1 MPREMDYYGL
11 LGVARDASEAE
22 IRERFRTLAREAH
35 PDRAPAAKKAE
46 AEGKFQDLTEAVNV
60 LTSPE
65 RRKAYDFD
73 LGDKFDIFHAIGIQ
87 YYAIIDRENYE
98 DPWTLAG
105 YERTSRKY
113 RSLPLDERGRLWLEA
128 VGVWLAV
135 EGDEVICYDASGK
148 RLGDYVQVSEYADQE
163 HERAEKEQQRAEKAL
178 KRAEKEQQRAEKE
191 REQAAKERERA
202 DKQRERAESAEAR
215 TRELEAELAR
225 FRRPTSPG

>member
-73 LGDKFDIFHAIGIQ
+73 LAAAAGMSEDADMVAQNYLGQGIAAYKDRKFAE
-87 YYAIIDRENYE
+87 A
-98 DPWTLAG
+98 AG
-105 YERTSRKY
+105 NFQ
-113 RSLPLDERGRLWLEA
+113 LA
-128 VGVWLAV
+128 VGRNPKDVKAQHYLGLASARA
-135 EGDEVICYDASGK
+135 GDVRAAVKAIESALVLEPHNGALLKDAGAIFRQAGLLLK
-148 RLGDYVQVSEYADQE
+148 
-163 HERAEKEQQRAEKAL
+163 AEKAYQEAI
-178 KRAEKEQQRAEKE
+178 RWDP
-191 REQAAKERERA
+191 AA
-202 DKQRERAESAEAR
+202 AEAR
-215 TRELEAELAR
+215 KALEEIRVQRAGR
-225 FRRPTSPG
+225 G